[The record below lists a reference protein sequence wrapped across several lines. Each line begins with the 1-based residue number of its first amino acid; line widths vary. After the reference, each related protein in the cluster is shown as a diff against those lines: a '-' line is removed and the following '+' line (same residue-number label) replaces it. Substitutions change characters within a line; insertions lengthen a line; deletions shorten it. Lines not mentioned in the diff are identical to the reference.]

1 MGIPKFYRW
10 LSERYPLLNQPTDV
24 GETPL
29 VDNLY
34 LDMNGIIHNCTHGND
49 PGTKLTEEEMVVK
62 IFTYLDKLFQVV
74 KPERLLFMAI
84 DGVAPRAKMN
94 QQRSRRFRS
103 ARDAEE
109 ARAEAVRK
117 GEVISPDSFDS
128 NCITPGTPFMARL
141 GAHLRYFVRK
151 KIAEDPAWQRPHI
164 IFSGHDVP
172 GEGEHKIM
180 EHIRHQKRSPNYTPN
195 QRHCLYGLDADLIM
209 LALVTHEPHFC
220 LLREVVS
227 FSGGSRG
234 RPSREVLENPCQES
248 FILFQ
253 IGLLREYLELEFRN
267 DALPFAYNE
276 ERVID
281 DFVLFCMLIGND
293 FLPALPTLDI
303 AEGALD
309 KLFGI
314 YKRLLPTMGGYLT
327 HAGQLHRGRLEMVL
341 QQLANLELETLEL
354 RAQDAEFMEQ
364 KKSDRAARG
373 SNAWQ
378 PQARQQELDEADRF
392 QVELDA
398 MDGADELE
406 VLAKLEAESPSEGP
420 TMMSRKARELM
431 LSGQGDQAL
440 IAFKSKYYSDKLG
453 IHKHDAASRRRVAAC
468 FIEGLHWVLE
478 YYYRGVASWTW
489 FFPYHFAPMISDMT
503 HIQEFDVA
511 FQLGQPFLPF
521 QQLLGVLPSASFKLL
536 PEPFQWLMTD
546 ANSPIHD
553 FYPTDFRVDMEGKR
567 NDWEGVVLIPFIDEA
582 RLLAAS
588 HTVGPTKLSKEEAN
602 RNKLGDLLVFSHQP
616 GSNEET
622 FCLSTLPSHF
632 ATVTHCN
639 SRCVQQPPPPP
650 LPHGELGFLPQVLAG
665 TRTGPG
671 SPPGYPTLKT
681 LTLTAHLQQAGVE
694 VFGQGSRKESLILK
708 VQDKMSDAVT
718 QGLISAE
725 QVASSL
731 LGERCWVRWPFLQ
744 EALVQAVS
752 DRSHKVNKVHGTVPH
767 GEREATDWAVSSS
780 QLTRQFLIKH
790 GMEVG
795 RCELVLHV
803 RPCEGLMR
811 QLDGTIEKRFAKK
824 EILYPLQASLRRNPA
839 PDPRRDP
846 SSVGSQ
852 LGALKFET
860 GQKALFL
867 GRAYY
872 GCVATVLPP
881 VTAGLTRKGSKLPAA
896 SSSNMLHIEVAP
908 VPPASA
914 TAQATARRILG
925 GVRVQYLPSGQV
937 ARRLH
942 MSSRTLGKITGNLW
956 LQTGDEK
963 VDLGLCVKHGAKGM
977 CVPDYV
983 QAQPDNSGWAYSQ
996 ALVTVIEQYKARH
1009 SWVFTMVDQDPDT
1022 NDYQLSL
1029 VFHGL
1034 SKDSA
1039 LKKMKDAKGWLQSL
1053 PLFKRPLVKTSAQVA
1068 AEDAIRALQAALPP
1082 GLTKPLVPV
1091 ELENVK
1097 PTLLLPP
1104 TEKGGV
1110 ASELAGGAFDLGDR
1124 VACLKSTGSPPLGSR
1139 GTVVGVHEGAVE
1151 VLFDAD
1157 FIGGGDLQ
1165 GRCQG
1170 RCGIM
1175 LPPADL
1181 LNLAKPHFSNI
1192 TGADVPRQIGK
1203 SSASSAWSPAVDAAR
1218 QPSTDLPVANA
1229 AANGNTRGLA
1239 NSAVSSNGS
1248 GQGQT
1253 RASPRPKAPQPQ
1265 GPPDKDARGF
1275 TMGRGKSM
1283 PLPPGAGQSAAKPAA
1298 PAPGASPPSGG
1309 ATTSSS
1315 AVSSGQQGGSSAAAN
1330 LGQQLLAQLQGQS
1343 ALGPRPKAGVDLG
1356 RGLLQQLQQGLT
1368 PLSAF
1373 PHQTSAHDAV
1383 TQTDPGRALLAQLQK
1398 SPAKQKAGSP
1408 ADPLAQPA
1416 ASIVPPAQ
1424 FQQGFGSTASATS
1437 FEALLRGA
1445 AASQQTQAQPVAQP
1459 EPPAANPS
1467 GANSFDQLQRAA
1479 ASNHASSQSIAAA
1492 PQPGGGNRQPP
1503 SEAADVAVAEPYSD
1517 SDLGRLLLQQL
1528 QQGRLQAPAL
1538 GPQQQRP
1545 PGFPGRQPQQSSV
1558 QSHTHHDDA
1567 QAGKQLLQQLQKVTV
1582 SDGSGAM
1589 SKSPVG
1595 AVSGASQPM
1604 PSAPPVPAST
1614 LLQIASTAITGRMGA
1629 NHNHVGPGAL
1639 AAPRGSGQPP
1649 PPPGFPG
1656 LRASAPGGRGRAGR
1670 NGPQNNQGRG
1680 RFSVTRQMRQGQ
1692 QPDEARGETNTQMPP
1707 LQIGDRLQQYHQ
1719 QPRSTAGQ
1727 AQQHAVKLL
1736 QRNAGDAKNV
1746 ATSGALQA
1754 GHSQSGTLQ
1763 SGSGSA
1769 RPQQAFATG
1778 ETDYHQHKRRIKHT
1792 STYCCPL
1799 QWLHR
1804 QSLVNLSPILSFA
1817 ACMTNIT
1824 D

>member
-74 KPERLLFMAI
+74 KPQRLLFMAI

-109 ARAEAVRK
+109 ARSEATRK

-151 KIAEDPAWQRPHI
+151 KVAEDPAWQRPHV

-253 IGLLREYLELEFRN
+253 IGLLREYLELEFKN
-267 DALPFAYNE
+267 DVLPFAYNV

-314 YKRLLPTMGGYLT
+314 YKQLLPSMGGYLT

-341 QQLANLELETLEL
+341 HQLANLELETLEQ

-364 KKSDRAARG
+364 KKSERAARG

-378 PQARQQELDEADRF
+378 PQACQQELDEADRF

-398 MDGADELE
+398 MGGADELE
-406 VLAKLEAESPSEGP
+406 VLAKLEAEPASEGP
-420 TMMSRKARELM
+420 TMMGRKARELM

-440 IAFKSKYYSDKLG
+440 IAFKSKYYSEKLG
-453 IHKHDAASRRRVAAC
+453 IHKHDAAGRRRVAAC

-503 HIQEFDVA
+503 DIQEFDVA

-588 HTVGPTKLSKEEAN
+588 HTVGPAKLSKEEAN
-602 RNKLGDLLVFSHQP
+602 RNKLGELLVFSHQP
-616 GSNEET
+616 DSHEEA
-622 FCLSTLPSHF
+622 FCMSTLPSHF

-671 SPPGYPTLKT
+671 SPSGYPTLKT

-694 VFGQGSRKESLILK
+694 VFGQGSRKESLILQ
-708 VQDKMSDAVT
+708 VQDKMSDAVA

-725 QVASSL
+725 QVAGSI

-744 EALVQAVS
+744 EASVQAVS
-752 DRSHKVNKVHGTVPH
+752 DRSHKVDKVHGVVPH

-803 RPCEGLMR
+803 CPCEGLMR
-811 QLDGTIEKRFAKK
+811 QLDGTVEKRFAKK

-846 SSVGSQ
+846 STVGSQ

-881 VTAGLTRKGSKLPAA
+881 VNAGLTRKGSKVLAA

-908 VPPASA
+908 TPPAAA

-937 ARRLH
+937 ARWLH

-983 QAQPDNSGWAYSQ
+983 QAQPDNNGWAYSQ

-1009 SWVFTMVDQDPDT
+1009 SWVFTMVDQDPDS
-1022 NDYQLSL
+1022 NDYQLSHT
-1029 VFHGL
+1029 FQGL
-1034 SKDSA
+1034 DKDSA
-1039 LKKMKDAKGWLQSL
+1039 LKKMRDAKGWLQSL

-1082 GLTKPLVPV
+1082 GLTKPLAPV

-1110 ASELAGGAFDLGDR
+1110 ASELAGGTFDLGDR

-1170 RCGIM
+1170 RCGVM

-1192 TGADVPRQIGK
+1192 TGADAPRQIGK

-1218 QPSTDLPVANA
+1218 QPSRDLPIDA

-1239 NSAVSSNGS
+1239 NNAVPANGS
-1248 GQGQT
+1248 GQGQP

-1275 TMGRGKSM
+1275 IMGRGRSM
-1283 PLPPGAGQSAAKPAA
+1283 PLPPGAGHSDAKFAA
-1298 PAPGASPPSGG
+1298 PAPGASPPTDS
-1309 ATTSSS
+1309 AATSSS
-1315 AVSSGQQGGSSAAAN
+1315 PSGQQGGPSAAAN

-1343 ALGPRPKAGVDLG
+1343 AVGARSDSGVDLG
-1356 RGLLQQLQQGLT
+1356 RGLLQQLQQGMTAPTAIPQHTL
-1368 PLSAF
+1368 
-1373 PHQTSAHDAV
+1373 AHDAV
-1383 TQTDPGRALLAQLQK
+1383 TQTDAGRALLAQLQK
-1398 SPAKQKAGSP
+1398 SLARQKADSL
-1408 ADPLAQPA
+1408 ADPTAQSA
-1416 ASIVPPAQ
+1416 ASLVSSTQPQP
-1424 FQQGFGSTASATS
+1424 GLGSTASAVS
-1437 FEALLRGA
+1437 FGALLRGA
-1445 AASQQTQAQPVAQP
+1445 AGRQQTQAQPVVQS
-1459 EPPAANPS
+1459 EPPAANHP
-1467 GANSFDQLQRAA
+1467 GASSFDQLLRAA
-1479 ASNHASSQSIAAA
+1479 ASDHASSQNIAGAPPPGSDSRQQPSAAA
-1492 PQPGGGNRQPP
+1492 G
-1503 SEAADVAVAEPYSD
+1503 VAVAEAYSD
-1517 SDLGRLLLQQL
+1517 SDPGRLLLQQL
-1528 QQGRLQAPAL
+1528 QQGGLQAPAL
-1538 GPQQQRP
+1538 GLQQQLP
-1545 PGFPGRQPQQSSV
+1545 PGSSGRLPQQSSV
-1558 QSHTHHDDA
+1558 QSHTRHDDA
-1567 QAGKQLLQQLQKVTV
+1567 QAGKQLLQQLQRVTM
-1582 SDGSGAM
+1582 SEGSGAIIR
-1589 SKSPVG
+1589 SPAAG
-1595 AVSGASQPM
+1595 ARSSAAPQPM
-1604 PSAPPVPAST
+1604 PSAPPAPASM
-1614 LLQIASTAITGRMGA
+1614 LLQNASNGTTGRMDGDHNQVGLGA
-1629 NHNHVGPGAL
+1629 SG
-1639 AAPRGSGQPP
+1639 APRGSGQPQQ
-1649 PPPGFPG
+1649 PPGFPG
-1656 LRASAPGGRGRAGR
+1656 LRASAPGGSGRAGR
-1670 NGPQNNQGRG
+1670 NGPQNKQGRG
-1680 RFSVTRQMRQGQ
+1680 
-1692 QPDEARGETNTQMPP
+1692 
-1707 LQIGDRLQQYHQ
+1707 
-1719 QPRSTAGQ
+1719 
-1727 AQQHAVKLL
+1727 
-1736 QRNAGDAKNV
+1736 
-1746 ATSGALQA
+1746 
-1754 GHSQSGTLQ
+1754 
-1763 SGSGSA
+1763 
-1769 RPQQAFATG
+1769 
-1778 ETDYHQHKRRIKHT
+1778 
-1792 STYCCPL
+1792 
-1799 QWLHR
+1799 
-1804 QSLVNLSPILSFA
+1804 
-1817 ACMTNIT
+1817 
-1824 D
+1824 